1 MLLLLLENDS
11 TKNKPVASGAA
22 VPFNRN
28 ICSFCFHRKL
38 YDIPGLLDPAAPLTV
53 NGDIQIK
60 RALLLL
66 SN

>member
-11 TKNKPVASGAA
+11 TKMNQLQIVLHLLSTVKS
-22 VPFNRN
+22 VPSV
-28 ICSFCFHRKL
+28 ITEKFH
-38 YDIPGLLDPAAPLTV
+38 DIPGLLDPAAPLTV
-53 NGDIQIK
+53 KDIQIK